1 MQPQNHRSPH
11 ARGDSGK
18 FSARGE
24 IYQEL
29 LPCGSCSLRGRRGSV
44 EATPAAFQI
53 LPCALGRSYPG
64 VTGRQSPRAGRR
76 LPRDSTGRSR
86 CLPPA
91 RGSPG
96 PGTGRRRV
104 RVPPAQPGRDKQRP
118 CTLQAGS
125 RASPTAVSWLSRGW
139 AADSPGRRLRPQNPG
154 ATRPAGPP
162 AAASP
167 RPSTSGVRPWAFELC
182 LQAGQPLEV
191 KETAR
196 RPGGPVAQR
205 AAQSPGPGQPAGGG
219 ALSQRGLRP
228 SGEVQS
234 GRCAWARRAW
244 AACAPRGL
252 LLPCLSFPA
261 DASRAIS
268 GFKLLW

>member
-29 LPCGSCSLRGRRGSV
+29 LPCGSCSLHGRGGGV

-64 VTGRQSPRAGRR
+64 LTGRQSPRAGRR

-196 RPGGPVAQR
+196 RPGGPVAHQ
-205 AAQSPGPGQPAGGG
+205 AAQSPGWGSRPGEGPRAGAGCVRPGRSRAGGV
-219 ALSQRGLRP
+219 RGRGVRGRHARP
-228 SGEVQS
+228 
-234 GRCAWARRAW
+234 A
-244 AACAPRGL
+244 GL